1 MGIRDRTNFTSY
13 SKIKPFSWML
23 HVNIQDIQIYKHNY
37 NLAWS
42 FFPNRWMKSFLCSS
56 LKPEKILTIFQLPVW
71 ILRCCCRWQSCLKPL
86 SQNEQ
91 MCLRIPVC
99 TKLCCASCCLLLKPL
114 LQFGQR
120 WVRSGWTVEL
130 TSTKCWSLEVIWG
143 SSGVM
148 SELSV
153 GWDRLKSEIM

>member
-1 MGIRDRTNFTSY
+1 MV
-13 SKIKPFSWML
+13 
-23 HVNIQDIQIYKHNY
+23 HVNIQNIQTHLQFGTVIFPKSRQKILLGYVKYKKNY
-37 NLAWS
+37 TTVML
-42 FFPNRWMKSFLCSS
+42 LQV
-56 LKPEKILTIFQLPVW
+56 LLTIFQLPVW

-130 TSTKCWSLEVIWG
+130 TSTKCWSLEVSWE

-153 GWDRLKSEIM
+153 GWDRLRSEIMSSSLKRKA